1 MNNEK
6 EIEFLND
13 TQKPVKERKNIFLK
27 ILVTI
32 GWLLY
37 IIIYFICGFIEIL
50 AALFLTSS
58 IIKTTHKRKHKKR
71 WF

>member
-6 EIEFLND
+6 EFDFLND

-27 ILVTI
+27 ILVI
-32 GWLLY
+32 VGWFLY